1 MDLILEA
8 ADSYFLDDF
17 YAKVLPVSMKDS
29 VPPSLVKNLKLNTL
43 SLSSD
48 NFLVDGLMNNATINS
63 GLSALNRLKQTD
75 LNLFNN
81 MNLWSKF
88 NYLLETNGDYY
99 GKQAYLFDFSESTLN
114 SLLLRNNILRQF
126 LSLTVITTLF
136 GWALY
141 FAIATFSYT
150 FIFDKAV
157 FNHPRYLKNQMSLEI
172 ALAVKAI
179 PFMVMFTVPW
189 FLMELHGWSSL
200 YSKIDFA
207 GHGIRDF
214 LMEYFYF
221 IMFTDCGIYLAHRWL
236 HWPSV
241 YKLLHKPHH
250 KWLVTTPYASHSFHP
265 VDGYFQSLPYHIYPI
280 MFPLHKISYL
290 LLFTFVNIW
299 TVMIHDGEYLANDPV
314 VNGAA
319 CHTVHHLY
327 FNYNY
332 GQFTTLWDRLGGT
345 YREPDLELFNKS
357 LKKST
362 KTWEEQIAKME
373 AIKKVVEGDD
383 DDRVYGTEEKYNKKS
398 KKSQKN

>member
-1 MDLILEA
+1 MDLVLEV
-8 ADSYFLDDF
+8 ADSYLLDDL
-17 YAKVLPVSMKDS
+17 YAKLLPVSMKDS
-29 VPPSLVKNLKLNTL
+29 FSPSLIENLRLNTCNNNGDNLLVNTLL
-43 SLSSD
+43 SNSTAAI
-48 NFLVDGLMNNATINS
+48 NNGIS
-63 GLSALNRLKQTD
+63 VLNKLKMKD
-75 LNLFNN
+75 AASFAA
-81 MNLWSKF
+81 MSLWSKIRV
-88 NYLLETNGDYY
+88 LLDNNGDYY
-99 GKQAYLFDFSESTLN
+99 GKEAFFFNFGENTFN
-114 SLLLRNNILRQF
+114 SLLLRNNIIRQV
-126 LSLTVITTLF
+126 LSLFVITTVF
-136 GWALY
+136 GWILY
-141 FAIATFSYT
+141 LGIATLSYK

-172 ALAVKAI
+172 HLAVTAI
-179 PFMVMFTVPW
+179 PLMVLLTVPW
-189 FLMELHGWSSL
+189 FIMELHGWSSL
-200 YSKIDFA
+200 YSKIDFSN
-207 GHGIRDF
+207 HGIRDF
-214 LMEYFYF
+214 FMEYVYF

-236 HWPSV
+236 HWPKV
-241 YKLLHKPHH
+241 YKYLHKPHH
-250 KWLVTTPYASHSFHP
+250 KWLITTPYASHSFHP

-362 KTWEEQIAKME
+362 KTWEEQVEKIE
-373 AIKKVVEGDD
+373 AIKKVVEGDE
-383 DDRVYGTEEKYNKKS
+383 DDRVYGTEEKYNKK
-398 KKSQKN
+398 K

>member
-1 MDLILEA
+1 MDLVLEA
-8 ADSYFLDDF
+8 ADSYLLDDL
-17 YAKVLPVSMKDS
+17 YAKILPVSLKDSISPAWIKTLGINTGNNNGDSLLVNSLLSNSTAAISSGISSLNKLKMKD
-29 VPPSLVKNLKLNTL
+29 
-43 SLSSD
+43 
-48 NFLVDGLMNNATINS
+48 A
-63 GLSALNRLKQTD
+63 SAFAAMSMWN
-75 LNLFNN
+75 
-81 MNLWSKF
+81 KF
-88 NYLLETNGDYY
+88 KHLLDTNGDYY
-99 GKQAYLFDFSESTLN
+99 GKEAFLFNFGENTLN
-114 SLLLRNNILRQF
+114 SLFLRNNILRQV
-126 LSLTVITTLF
+126 LSLFVITTIF
-136 GWALY
+136 GW
-141 FAIATFSYT
+141 FYT
-150 FIFDKAV
+150 WFIFDKAV

-172 ALAVKAI
+172 HLAVSAI
-179 PFMVMFTVPW
+179 PLMVLLTVPW
-189 FLMELHGWSSL
+189 FIMELHGWSSL
-200 YSKIDFA
+200 YSKIDFS

-214 LMEYFYF
+214 FMEYFYF

-236 HWPSV
+236 HWPKV
-241 YKLLHKPHH
+241 YKYLHKPHH

-290 LLFTFVNIW
+290 FLFTFVNIW

-362 KTWEEQIAKME
+362 KTWEEQVEKME
-373 AIKKVVEGDD
+373 AIKKVVEGDS
-383 DDRVYGTEEKYNKKS
+383 DDRVYGTEEKYS
-398 KKSQKN
+398 KKK